1 MNLEEQSSTSYPD
14 EMSEQRAL
22 DASARRARTRAALR
36 IVARYVA
43 ASLVVAG
50 STFLAWIMFGA
61 SDLADVVMV
70 VLLGVVLASM
80 RFGYGPS
87 LVCAV
92 LSAIAFE
99 FFFLPP
105 YFSLAIANLH
115 HLVTF
120 GVMLTIAFVIS
131 HLTQRLR
138 EQAERARRA
147 DLLAQTEQQ
156 RNALLSSVSHDLRTP
171 LAVITGA
178 TSTMLSP
185 QAPED
190 EGARRALL
198 ETAYREARRLDRLV
212 RNLLEMARLEA
223 GELKIRKEPQP
234 VEEVIGAALDHL
246 EERLRGRDVD
256 VRIPDD
262 LPLVPFDSVLVE
274 QVLINLVENAAKY
287 TPAESPIE
295 LSAIASSDEVT
306 IEIAD
311 RGPGVPEGETERV
324 FEKFYRVRDGEGGG
338 VGLGLTICR
347 AIVSAHGGRIWVSQR
362 SGGGARFQFTLPLHP
377 ARTEGTTR

>member
-1 MNLEEQSSTSYPD
+1 MPASESYV
-14 EMSEQRAL
+14 RIGGAV
-22 DASARRARTRAALR
+22 AALG
-36 IVARYVA
+36 RYLAGAVVVT
-43 ASLVVAG
+43 ASTLTGWFA
-50 STFLAWIMFGA
+50 FGA

-70 VLLGVVLASM
+70 LLLGVVIVSM

-87 LVCAV
+87 LLAAV

-115 HLVTF
+115 YIVTF

-131 HLTQRLR
+131 HLTQRVR
-138 EQAERARRA
+138 DQAEQARRA
-147 DLLAQTEQQ
+147 GLLAQTEQH

-178 TSTMLSP
+178 TSAMLSP
-185 QAPED
+185 NAPQE
-190 EGARRALL
+190 ESARRLLL

-223 GELKIRKEPQP
+223 GELRIRRESQP
-234 VEEVIGAALDHL
+234 IEEVIGSALNHL
-246 EERLRGRDVD
+246 EERLRGREID
-256 VRIPDD
+256 VRVPVD
-262 LPLVPFDSVLVE
+262 LPLVAFDSVLVE
-274 QVLINLVENAAKY
+274 QVIINMVENAAKY

-295 LSAIASSDEVT
+295 LTAGASNGEVT
-306 IEIAD
+306 VEIAD
-311 RGPGVPEGETERV
+311 RGPGIPESLQERV
-324 FEKFYRVRDGEGGG
+324 FEKFYRMRDGEGGG

-347 AIVSAHGGRIWVSQR
+347 AIVSAHGGHIWVSQR
-362 SGGGARFQFTLPLHP
+362 TGGGACFRFTLPLETP
-377 ARTEGTTR
+377 KIGGRTR